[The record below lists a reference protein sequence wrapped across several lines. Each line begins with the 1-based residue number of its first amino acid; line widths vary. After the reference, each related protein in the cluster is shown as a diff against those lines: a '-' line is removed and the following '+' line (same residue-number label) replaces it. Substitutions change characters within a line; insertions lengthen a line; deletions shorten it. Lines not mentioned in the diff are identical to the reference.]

1 MTITSAHPQALQRSS
16 LHCQPP
22 HAAQRHLLQGRIYL
36 SHYHGQCEA
45 IAAAQI
51 QAAESPEN
59 LGRFTLSL
67 RERLRRAYLH
77 HQRSIASVSLST
89 SGYLR
94 IRGTSR

>member
-36 SHYHGQCEA
+36 FHYHGQCEA

-59 LGRFTLSL
+59 LGRFTATLCG
-67 RERLRRAYLH
+67 
-77 HQRSIASVSLST
+77 Q
-89 SGYLR
+89 
-94 IRGTSR
+94 

>member
-51 QAAESPEN
+51 QAAESPETTMSLEARRVVMKAGAESW
-59 LGRFTLSL
+59 LGSPRWW
-67 RERLRRAYLH
+67 
-77 HQRSIASVSLST
+77 
-89 SGYLR
+89 
-94 IRGTSR
+94 